1 MATTPIIASA
11 AASIARV
18 SEMEACRRLC
28 IAVLAGAAIGFERTI
43 LYVQERGQRRHNMAR
58 TMALVSLGSATFTL
72 ASLAGLPYSDPARV
86 VATIVSGV
94 GFLGAGVITQPS
106 LLAYKEARGQD
117 ADMDNLVY
125 AKEQETKVKAEQDAK
140 ARKAE
145 KERRKLMDGKE
156 AAASSENGASSSV
169 LPLLDAVPLTH
180 PSQLFRISDLFGRR
194 RAFPPAEEGGG

>member
-1 MATTPIIASA
+1 MRSLAQGLLAATLLACAAALQTSRAPLIPSATGRFPAVTRARMPTRTQPPMAARAGLGRPRRSPAVTRTQMRTRTQPLMATPIVASA

-94 GFLGAGVITQPS
+94 GFLGV
-106 LLAYKEARGQD
+106 R
-117 ADMDNLVY
+117 
-125 AKEQETKVKAEQDAK
+125 
-140 ARKAE
+140 
-145 KERRKLMDGKE
+145 
-156 AAASSENGASSSV
+156 
-169 LPLLDAVPLTH
+169 H
-180 PSQLFRISDLFGRR
+180 
-194 RAFPPAEEGGG
+194 